1 MSCPRAIAV
10 CGDWHTP
17 LQIRQVIT
25 SHRCLWTHN
34 SVPAAMS
41 VLLSCQRSQGSHA
54 SQQIYWQKV
63 RESYKNKLR
72 GVFNLLIQWLT
83 QMSKLEHWCCT
94 SVFSQLTV
102 LLYHAHCATNGTAKR
117 YRQYHRTVFQYSTHS
132 HYITAVLCSFYVL
145 LYSVAFMWYNAGNHW
160 L

>member
-41 VLLSCQRSQGSHA
+41 VLLSCQRLQGLHA
-54 SQQIYWQKV
+54 SQQIYRQKV

-72 GVFNLLIQWLT
+72 GVFNLLIQWHT
-83 QMSKLEHWCCT
+83 QMSKLEHWSCK
-94 SVFSQLTV
+94 SVYSQLTA

-117 YRQYHRTVFQYSTHS
+117 FWCQYHRTAFQYSTHF
-132 HYITAVLCSFYVL
+132 HYIRQNCCSFYVIQ
-145 LYSVAFMWYNAGNHW
+145 WYI
-160 L
+160 LEEQRMV